1 MVDWWQALLLVL
13 AGGLISVP
21 TAYATHYWTTKASRQ
36 AEERQ
41 AIRQLRRERMQPILD
56 FLDIAKQSA
65 ARQDIIE
72 ILDEEYQRLRPK
84 DKQPLE
90 EWHKM
95 KSDLLQA
102 DPAGIQEMR
111 AYQIAQFASVSTPA
125 LMRELF
131 RLHAALV
138 IRGDPKILRRFGPA
152 LRSAEQL
159 IEQYLAGAEPHEPT
173 PDKPSQ
179 ET

>member
-41 AIRQLRRERMQPILD
+41 AIRQLRRERMQAILE

-65 ARQDIIE
+65 ARQDIAE
-72 ILDEEYQRLRPK
+72 ILDEEYQRLRPR
-84 DKQPLE
+84 DTQPPE
-90 EWHKM
+90 QWQRM
-95 KSDLLQA
+95 KNELLQV

-111 AYQIAQFASVSTPA
+111 AYQIAQFASMSIPA

-131 RLHAALV
+131 RIHAALV
-138 IRGDPKILRRFGPA
+138 MRSDPRMLSQFGPA
-152 LRSAEQL
+152 LRSAEGL
-159 IEQYLAGAEPHEPT
+159 IEQYLAGAEPQEPT
-173 PDKPSQ
+173 SDTRSQ